1 MYLDIEKAFLK
12 NHSVKPTEFMTY
24 VLSKEDTRDKFLKL
38 SDFIAFLLDYLQLL
52 RTKTD
57 LLEESF
63 KELEQIIL
71 DLVYQYI
78 ICYQDCADYELTMTI
93 AIQYQ
98 IHKHIIDQID
108 RKTFNYIQLCV
119 KACKKE
125 TISPFENEMNVV
137 KTPKEIKD
145 LNLNQFIY
153 DNYQQLL
160 EENRM
165 KLIKAILISSL
176 NLQQYFLTQI
186 ILKKFIPDL
195 IGPDLIPF
203 IILLK
208 D

>member
-1 MYLDIEKAFLK
+1 
-12 NHSVKPTEFMTY
+12 
-24 VLSKEDTRDKFLKL
+24 
-38 SDFIAFLLDYLQLL
+38 
-52 RTKTD
+52 
-57 LLEESF
+57 
-63 KELEQIIL
+63 
-71 DLVYQYI
+71 
-78 ICYQDCADYELTMTI
+78 
-93 AIQYQ
+93 
-98 IHKHIIDQID
+98 
-108 RKTFNYIQLCV
+108 
-119 KACKKE
+119 
-125 TISPFENEMNVV
+125 MNVV

-203 IILLK
+203 LILLK